1 MPTPT
6 YDLIGSTTLG
16 TAATNISFTSIPNS
30 YKDLIVIFDTTK
42 ATAGADSLNFRLNND
57 SSSIYNGV
65 IMEANGSL
73 TNARLYSNSGDG
85 VMNWNYS
92 IVNSTTRG
100 LAILQLMDYS
110 ATDKH
115 KTILARSGSSSTAI
129 AAAAV
134 RYATT
139 SAISS
144 IQFFTGGGSTLAIG
158 TSIYIYGI
166 VS

>member
-1 MPTPT
+1 
-6 YDLIGSTTLG
+6 
-16 TAATNISFTSIPNS
+16 
-30 YKDLIVIFDTTK
+30 
-42 ATAGADSLNFRLNND
+42 
-57 SSSIYNGV
+57 
-65 IMEANGSL
+65 
-73 TNARLYSNSGDG
+73 
-85 VMNWNYS
+85 
-92 IVNSTTRG
+92 
-100 LAILQLMDYS
+100 MDYS